1 MAPAHPRE
9 NKRGEIT
16 GYQVK
21 RRLGGGRGVFVL
33 LNANYTE
40 AGWPRRLA
48 AMTECVQ
55 VSTATETREQAV
67 ALAAGAVEQ
76 RLAAGAQVV
85 GPVVSVF
92 WHLGE
97 QGTGEEWQLLLKT
110 TKDRYPELESY
121 LLDKHPWDS
130 PEVCAVPIVLGAD
143 RCIQWVQAS
152 VEPA

>member
-1 MAPAHPRE
+1 
-9 NKRGEIT
+9 
-16 GYQVK
+16 
-21 RRLGGGRGVFVL
+21 
-33 LNANYTE
+33 
-40 AGWPRRLA
+40 
-48 AMTECVQ
+48 MTECVQ

-110 TKDRYPELESY
+110 TKDRYPELENY
-121 LLDKHPWDS
+121 LLDKHPWDN

-143 RCIQWVQAS
+143 RCLQWVQAS
-152 VEPA
+152 VEPS